1 MSNLKTTIV
10 GQVEVSKKIN
20 NISKRGKDLIK
31 HAVFKGVADVEK
43 EAKKSIQRGSPS
55 GRVYQRY
62 NPKRTHQASAPGQP
76 PASDTGFLVN
86 NIKRR
91 MDADNMGGEVASRA
105 AYSKYLEFGTS
116 KMLPRPFMFPAL
128 EKNRKK
134 IKSRIQKAMKA
145 ASKEVSK

>member
-62 NPKRTHQASAPGQP
+62 NP
-76 PASDTGFLVN
+76 
-86 NIKRR
+86 RR
-91 MDADNMGGEVASRA
+91 IF
-105 AYSKYLEFGTS
+105 YL
-116 KMLPRPFMFPAL
+116 
-128 EKNRKK
+128 
-134 IKSRIQKAMKA
+134 
-145 ASKEVSK
+145 